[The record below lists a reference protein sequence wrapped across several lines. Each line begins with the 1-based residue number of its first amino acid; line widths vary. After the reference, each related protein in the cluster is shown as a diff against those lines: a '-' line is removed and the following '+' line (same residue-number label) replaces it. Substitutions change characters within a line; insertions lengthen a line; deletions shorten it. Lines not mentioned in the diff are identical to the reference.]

1 MRDLQNISRK
11 KEKIMDEKRKI
22 IDMIANGKISA
33 DEGAKLLFALN
44 RKPKNFR
51 TGKRIVFQII
61 QEGKSKPK
69 VNIAIPIKLAK
80 IGMHF
85 IPKEAKINA
94 SLGSSKF
101 DLSSIDW
108 KEIIEMASAGEI
120 GDLFYLEIEEED
132 ETPTTIRIFV
142 E

>member
-1 MRDLQNISRK
+1 M
-11 KEKIMDEKRKI
+11 EEKRKI
-22 IDMIANGKISA
+22 IDMVADGKISA
-33 DEGAKLLFALN
+33 QEAKKLLAAMS
-44 RKPKNFR
+44 PK
-51 TGKRIVFQII
+51 TAPTIKGKKLIIRIT

-85 IPKEAKINA
+85 IPKDAKINA

-101 DLSSIDW
+101 DVSSIDW
-108 KEIIEMASAGEI
+108 KEIINMASSGEV
-120 GDLFYLEIEEED
+120 GDLFFMEVEED
-132 ETPTTIRIFV
+132 DGTPTTIRIFV